1 MNPLRYVPSPADLI
15 AGASGTGMLMRVRWR
30 MVRGVWAK
38 VGVGIGAIFMFLLV
52 FASANLGAMI
62 RNIAQQGADNA
73 ATIYAMNYITSL
85 ERGQIGSFGAVALGS
100 VIATAI
106 FSPLI
111 GVGGSS
117 LFPAL
122 ELVGIRPHR
131 LHRYFDT
138 LVSQA
143 VCVVGVFQLI
153 TLTVLGSLLTLDGD
167 RGPGFLIAWAMWP
180 MVIAL
185 SVMAAWIID
194 LCQRLYGRVARW
206 ATATVLLVVSGTAI
220 WLDPAHGQTL
230 FGVGDLFASAI
241 RRATLGQWTA
251 ALPVFAGTALLT
263 GLFVIVGATFTQA
276 ALMKPSVPPAAPR
289 LFWRW
294 NISANPVFALTQ
306 LLLLQV
312 VRTGAV
318 RRPILAVAIAAPP
331 AVFLTHG
338 AFAVLSTLVITIPL
352 AVALAW
358 GVNIFG
364 VIGPGMTWLAAQPNV
379 GRMILGVAIAVQLI
393 IIAILG
399 VGVWGPA
406 LLLGFVDLQTAA
418 SVAAATLATTLI
430 TTRSAAAKS
439 VHRPYHVNVGHRGD
453 QIIPPLTSVSYTL
466 RFVAV
471 GGQIG
476 MVILSVQFR
485 SIQLAILA
493 GVAIWTSY
501 RFIRLA
507 RYWADRSVQARV
519 VACVAA

>member
-1 MNPLRYVPSPADLI
+1 MNPLRFVPSTADLFT
-15 AGASGTGMLMRVRWR
+15 AARGTSMLMRVRWR
-30 MVRGVWAK
+30 MVRGASAR
-38 VGVGIGAIFMFLLV
+38 VGVGIGAIFLFLIV
-52 FASANLGAMI
+52 FASANLGEMI
-62 RNIAQQGADNA
+62 RNTAEQATDNSASVA
-73 ATIYAMNYITSL
+73 AINYILSL
-85 ERGQIGSFGAVALGS
+85 ERGQIGTFGAVALGS

-111 GVGGSS
+111 GVSGST
-117 LFPAL
+117 LFPAP

-138 LVSQA
+138 LVAQTVS
-143 VCVVGVFQLI
+143 VVGVFQLI
-153 TLTVLGSLLTLDGD
+153 TLTALGSLLTLDGD

-185 SVMAAWIID
+185 SAMVSWIIE
-194 LCQRLYGRVARW
+194 LSQRLYGRVARW
-206 ATATVLLVVSGTAI
+206 ATATLLTVVSGIAI

-230 FGVGDLFASAI
+230 FGAGDLFASAI
-241 RRATLGQWTA
+241 RRATLGHWTA
-251 ALPVFAGTALLT
+251 ALPVFTGTALLT
-263 GLFVIVGATFTQA
+263 GAFVIAGATFTQA
-276 ALMKPSVPPAAPR
+276 ALSKPAVPTAAPR

-294 NISANPVFALTQ
+294 TISANPVFALTQ

-312 VRTGAV
+312 VRTGAI

-331 AVFLTHG
+331 AVILTHG
-338 AFAVLSTLVITIPL
+338 AFTVLNTLVITIPL

-379 GRMILGVAIAVQLI
+379 GRMLLGVAIAVQLI

-406 LLLGFVDLQTAA
+406 LLFGAVDLRTAA
-418 SVAAATLATTLI
+418 SVAAGTLATTLV

-439 VHRPYHVNVGHRGD
+439 VRRPYHVNMGQRGD
-453 QIIPPLTSVSYTL
+453 QIIPPLTSVNYTL
-466 RFVAV
+466 RFVAG

-476 MVILSVQFR
+476 LVILSVQFR

-519 VACVAA
+519 VTCVAA